1 MSVRF
6 ILFAASIN
14 LLLFITWSSADEQIS
29 FTRQIRPIPSAKC
42 FACHGPDEKTRE
54 ADLRLDSE
62 DAVRN
67 HDGSTV
73 IAPGNPDASDLYIR
87 ITSDD
92 ADERMP
98 PADSNKSLSETEID
112 LLWRWIKEGGRFESH
127 WAFVPPRAAEL
138 PAVKNPAWPRNAI
151 DYFVLA
157 KLEQAGLSP
166 SEEADRY
173 TLVRRLY
180 LDLVGFPPS
189 SAEADAFVY
198 DDDPAACENL
208 VDKLLASPH
217 YGERWARRWLDLARY
232 ADTNGYEKDRPRS
245 IWPYRDWIINSI
257 NADMPFDQFTVEQIA
272 GDMLPNATI
281 DQKIATGFHRNT
293 MLNEEGGIDPL
304 EFRFHAMTDRVA
316 TTGQVWLGLTIG
328 CAQCHTHKFD
338 PITQREYYE
347 FMAFLDNAD
356 EPDLALPD
364 PIDQQRRRNSLTQIE
379 QLEAKLAD
387 QFPPDAPN
395 GPSDQRS
402 VATRR
407 AEHLNRKFSQ
417 WQKEARRGIVP
428 WQSLKPL
435 VATSNLPLL
444 TIQDDDTIFASG
456 DQTKSDTYEVRLQN
470 GLKTITAIRLDVL
483 PDERLPAAGPGRTFY
498 EGRKGDFFLSEF
510 TVLVDGKP
518 VEFESATE
526 SYGKLAIGRG
536 ASSAALAID
545 GDQHTG
551 WSTSGREGQPNH
563 AVFRLKQPL
572 DGPGEVVVKML
583 FERHYAAGLGKFR
596 ISATSSTESAA
607 AKDLPPSLEPL
618 LLKSPAEL
626 TRHER
631 DQLLRQYLRV
641 APELSNARKPIDALR
656 KQIPVAPFT
665 MVMRE
670 RPTENPRP
678 THIHHRGEFMQTRDL
693 VMASTPAALHPL
705 PADTAHDRLAFS
717 RWLVARNNPLVA
729 RVTAN
734 RQWAAIFGTGIVS
747 TQEDFGFQ
755 GDPPSHPELLDWLA
769 SELMQQGWSLKWL
782 HRQIVTSA
790 TYRQSSRVTP
800 ELLRADP
807 NNRLLAR
814 GPRVRMD
821 AEQIR
826 DSVLQASGLLTA
838 KLGGPSVYPPQPAS
852 ITTEGAYGK
861 LAWKVSL
868 GEDRFRRGLYTFTK
882 RTTPYAM
889 FSTFDGPSGESCVV
903 RREVSNT
910 PLQALTMLNDEVI
923 LEAARALGTLAANQP
938 GNDNER
944 SVQLFRRCFTRSP
957 SEQELAMLVEFYRL
971 QRDRFAKDKVRAE
984 KLAGPS
990 KVNLVDRAAW
1000 TALARALLNIDEM
1013 IVKD

>member
-6 ILFAASIN
+6 FAFAACLN
-14 LLLFITWSSADEQIS
+14 PLLMIACSSAEEQIS
-29 FTRQIRPIPSAKC
+29 FTRQIRPILSAKC

-54 ADLRLDSE
+54 ADLRLDAE
-62 DAVRN
+62 DAIRN
-67 HDGSTV
+67 HDSSTV
-73 IAPGNPDASDLYIR
+73 IAPGDPDSSELYTR

-98 PADSNKSLSETEID
+98 PADSNKSLSETEIE
-112 LLWRWIKEGGRFESH
+112 LLRRWIKQGGRFESH
-127 WAFVPPRAAEL
+127 WAFVPPRTSEI
-138 PAVKNPAWPRNAI
+138 PAVENAAWPRNAI

-157 KLEQAGLSP
+157 RLEQAGLSP
-166 SEEADRY
+166 SQEADHY

-180 LDLVGFPPS
+180 LDLVGYPPS
-189 SAEADAFVY
+189 PTEADAFVY
-198 DDDPAACENL
+198 DDDPLAYENL
-208 VDKLLASPH
+208 AESLLASPH
-217 YGERWARRWLDLARY
+217 YGERWTRRWLDLARY

-245 IWPYRDWIINSI
+245 IWPYRDWVINAI

-272 GDMLPNATI
+272 GDMLPNASF
-281 DQKIATGFHRNT
+281 DQRIATGFHRNT

-316 TTGQVWLGLTIG
+316 TTGQVWLGLTVG

-338 PITQREYYE
+338 PVTQREYYE

-356 EPDLALPD
+356 EPDLALSNR
-364 PIDQQRRRNSLTQIE
+364 IDQQRRDEILKRIE
-379 QLEAKLAD
+379 QIEAKLAD
-387 QFPPDAPN
+387 QFPPDAPT
-395 GPSDQRS
+395 GPADQRS

-407 AEHLNRKFSQ
+407 AEHLNHKFSQ
-417 WQKEARRGIVP
+417 WQEEVRGGIVS
-428 WQSLKPL
+428 WQSLEPL

-444 TIQDDDTIFASG
+444 TIQHDNTIFASG
-456 DQTKSDTYEVRLQN
+456 DQTKSDTYGVRLRSE
-470 GLKTITAIRLDVL
+470 LKRITAIRLDVL
-483 PDERLPAAGPGRTFY
+483 PDDRLPAGGPGRTFY
-498 EGRKGDFFLSEF
+498 EGRKGDFFLSEL
-510 TVLVDGKP
+510 TVFVDGKP
-518 VEFESATE
+518 VALESASE

-551 WSTSGREGQPNH
+551 WSTSGREGRPNH
-563 AVFRLKQPL
+563 AVFRLKEPL
-572 DGPGEVVVKML
+572 DGPAEMVVKML
-583 FERHYAAGLGKFR
+583 FERHYAAGLGRFR
-596 ISATSSTESAA
+596 ISATASTVVAT

-618 LLKSPAEL
+618 LLKTPAEL
-626 TRHER
+626 TPQDR
-631 DQLLRQYLRV
+631 DQLLRQFLRV
-641 APELSNARKPIDALR
+641 APELFNARKPIDALR
-656 KQIPVAPFT
+656 KQLPVVPFT

-670 RPTENPRP
+670 RPAENPRP
-678 THIHHRGEFMQTRDL
+678 THIHHRGEFMQARDL
-693 VMASTPAALHPL
+693 VTANTPAALHPL
-705 PADTAHDRLAFS
+705 PTNAPHDRLAFS
-717 RWLVARNNPLVA
+717 RWLVADDNPLVA

-734 RQWAAIFGTGIVS
+734 RQWAAMFGTGIVK

-755 GDPPSHPELLDWLA
+755 GEPPSHPELLDWLA
-769 SELMQQGWSLKWL
+769 SELMQQDWSLKWL

-800 ELLRADP
+800 ELLRAAP
-807 NNRLLAR
+807 NNRLLVH

-861 LAWKVSL
+861 LSWKVSQ

-882 RTTPYAM
+882 RTAPYAM
-889 FSTFDGPSGESCVV
+889 FGTFDGPSGESCVV

-923 LEAARALGTLAANQP
+923 VEAARALGTFAANQP

-944 SVQLFRRCFTRSP
+944 SAQMFRRCLTRPP
-957 SEQELAMLVEFYRL
+957 SEQELAMLVDFFRL
-971 QRDRFAKDKVRAE
+971 QRVRFAQDKVRAE
-984 KLAGPS
+984 ELAGPG
-990 KVNLVDRAAW
+990 KANVVDRAAW
-1000 TALARALLNIDEM
+1000 TALARGLLNIDEM
-1013 IVKD
+1013 IVKN